1 MASAP
6 IRPAASDPQREADLA
21 AWAEEYGPAL
31 RRYFEKRAGA
41 ADAEDLV
48 QEVFLAMHTRTAAES
63 VENVKGYL
71 FRVAANVL
79 SRRLGR
85 PRPAHAL
92 YGAMGRLS
100 DADELTAE
108 RVVMGRE
115 ALDRVVAALEGL
127 PARTA
132 QAFLLHRFEE
142 PTYAAVAKRMGISV
156 KRAEKLIGKALK
168 HVHAASEGRP

>member
-6 IRPAASDPQREADLA
+6 IRPASGLAQREADLH
-21 AWAEEYGPAL
+21 AWAQEYGPAL

-48 QEVFLAMHTRTAAES
+48 QEVFLAMHTRTAADS
-63 VENVKGYL
+63 VDNVKGYL

-79 SRRLGR
+79 SRRLGQAR
-85 PRPAHAL
+85 PSHVL
-92 YGAMGRLS
+92 YGALGRLS
-100 DADELTAE
+100 DADEVTAE
-108 RVVMGRE
+108 RIVMGRE
-115 ALDRVVAALEGL
+115 ALERVVAALDGL

-142 PTYAAVAKRMGISV
+142 PTYAAVAKRMGISP
-156 KRAEKLIGKALK
+156 KRAEKLIGAALK
-168 HVHAASEGRP
+168 RVHAVAEGRP

>member
-6 IRPAASDPQREADLA
+6 IRPASGLAQREADLH
-21 AWAEEYGPAL
+21 AWAQEYGPAL

-48 QEVFLAMHTRTAAES
+48 QEVFLAMHTRTAADS
-63 VENVKGYL
+63 VDNVKGYL

-79 SRRLGR
+79 SRRLGQAR
-85 PRPAHAL
+85 PSHVL
-92 YGAMGRLS
+92 YGALGRLS
-100 DADELTAE
+100 DADEVTAE
-108 RVVMGRE
+108 RIVMGRE
-115 ALDRVVAALEGL
+115 ALERVVAALDGL

-142 PTYAAVAKRMGISV
+142 MTYAAIAAHMGVSV
-156 KRAEKLIGKALK
+156 KAVEALIARAMKRVGAVLEA
-168 HVHAASEGRP
+168 RP

>member
-1 MASAP
+1 MAGAP
-6 IRPAASDPQREADLA
+6 IRPVSETARREADLS

-48 QEVFLAMHTRTAAES
+48 QEVFLAMHTRTAADS

-79 SRRLGR
+79 SRRLGQAR
-85 PRPAHAL
+85 PSHAL
-92 YGAMGRLS
+92 YGALGRLS

-115 ALDRVVAALEGL
+115 ALERVVAALEGL

-142 PTYAAVAKRMGISV
+142 PTYAAVAKRLGISP
-156 KRAEKLIGKALK
+156 KRAEKLIGQALK
-168 HVHAASEGRP
+168 RVHAVAEGRP

>member
-6 IRPAASDPQREADLA
+6 IRPASDAARREAELR

-41 ADAEDLV
+41 ADADDLV
-48 QEVFLAMHTRTAAES
+48 QEVFLAMHTRTAADS

-79 SRRLGR
+79 SRRLGQVR
-85 PRPAHAL
+85 PGHVL
-92 YGAMGRLS
+92 YGAMGRVS
-100 DADELTAE
+100 DTDEVTAE
-108 RVVMGRE
+108 RIIMGRE
-115 ALDRVVAALEGL
+115 ALERVVAALEGL

-142 PTYAAVAKRMGISV
+142 PTYAAVAKRLGISP
-156 KRAEKLIGKALK
+156 KRAEKLIGQALK
-168 HVHAASEGRP
+168 RVHAVAEGRP

>member
-1 MASAP
+1 MAGAP
-6 IRPAASDPQREADLA
+6 NRPASETARREAELC

-31 RRYFEKRAGA
+31 RRYFEKRAGL
-41 ADAEDLV
+41 ADADDLV
-48 QEVFLAMHTRTAAES
+48 QEVFLAMHTRTAADS

-79 SRRLGR
+79 SRSLGQAR
-85 PRPAHAL
+85 PSHVL
-92 YGAMGRLS
+92 YGALGRIS

-115 ALDRVVAALEGL
+115 ALERVVAALEGL

-142 PTYAAVAKRMGISV
+142 PTYAAVAKRLGISP
-156 KRAEKLIGKALK
+156 KRAEKLIGQALK
-168 HVHAASEGRP
+168 RVHAVAEGRP

>member
-1 MASAP
+1 MANAP
-6 IRPAASDPQREADLA
+6 NRPASEPARREADLR

-41 ADAEDLV
+41 ADADDLV
-48 QEVFLAMHTRTAAES
+48 QEVFLAMHTRTAADS

-79 SRRLGR
+79 SRRLGQAR
-85 PRPAHAL
+85 PSHLL
-92 YGAMGRLS
+92 YGAMGRVS
-100 DADELTAE
+100 DADEVTAE
-108 RVVMGRE
+108 RIVMGRE
-115 ALDRVVAALEGL
+115 ALERVVAALEGL

-142 PTYAAVAKRMGISV
+142 PTYAAVAKRLGISP
-156 KRAEKLIGKALK
+156 KRAEKLIGQALK
-168 HVHAASEGRP
+168 RVHAVAEGHP

>member
-1 MASAP
+1 MASSP
-6 IRPAASDPQREADLA
+6 LKPLDETAARDAELR
-21 AWAEEYGPAL
+21 AWAKAYGPAL

-79 SRRLGR
+79 SRRMGR
-85 PRPAHAL
+85 VQPAHAF

-100 DADELTAE
+100 EADEITSE
-108 RVVMGRE
+108 RIVLGRE
-115 ALDRVVAALEGL
+115 ALDKVVEVLERL

-132 QAFLLHRFEE
+132 EAFLLHRFEE
-142 PTYAAVAKRMGISV
+142 KTYAGVAQRMGISV

-168 HVHAASEGRP
+168 KIHAAAEAQP